1 MKFSKSNKILINVI
15 FILVIVFFLKSLFAF
30 PKETFAQ
37 KNYAKYKVIQFKD
50 SIEQIEKDLNQYA
63 NDGWKLYYIMYY
75 GGFGPSVPIAVLE
88 R

>member
-15 FILVIVFFLKSLFAF
+15 FILVIVFLLKSLFAF

-50 SIEQIEKDLNQYA
+50 SI
-63 NDGWKLYYIMYY
+63 
-75 GGFGPSVPIAVLE
+75 
-88 R
+88 